1 MSGDEMTL
9 LAETQKKKKKK
20 KILRNRLATLERLE
34 SQSP

>member
-9 LAETQKKKKKK
+9 LAETQKKKKK